1 MGKEKQYHVKI
12 DHNELREKTDANPHH
27 VKGRGTAVNIK
38 NRFEQL
44 EYSGLD
50 ESCEYF
56 EEDDD
61 KKPQTTYFH
70 DHTKSLINK
79 VDSPDLGMMY
89 SMNPYRGCE
98 HGCIYCYARP
108 THEYLG
114 FNAGLDF
121 ETKIMV
127 KPDAPKVL
135 AEEFNKSR
143 WKPEVVVM
151 SGNTDCYQPLERKL
165 GITRGCLEVFLKFR
179 NPVAIITKNALV
191 QRDIDLLKQLA
202 ELNLVRVIVSI
213 TSLRPEI
220 TNVMEPRTARPQRR
234 LETVNRLSE
243 NGIPV
248 SVNTAPIIP
257 GLTDEEL
264 PALLKAASEAGALSA
279 GLTLVRLPWQ
289 NKDLFIEW
297 VKREFPD
304 RAEKILNRVS
314 EIHGGRLYNS
324 EYHTRMSGQGKW
336 AETIHNVFDAY
347 KAKYGLNKKSPPL
360 RKDLFRRVKDDDQF
374 TLFR

>member
-1 MGKEKQYHVKI
+1 MKEKQYHIKV
-12 DHNELREKTDANPHH
+12 DHNELREKTSANQQHI
-27 VKGRGTAVNIK
+27 KGRGTAVNIK

-44 EYSGLD
+44 TYTDLD

-56 EEDDD
+56 EDEEDRR
-61 KKPQTTYFH
+61 PQTIYFK
-70 DHTKSLINK
+70 DNSKSLINK

-127 KPDAPKVL
+127 KPNAPKLL
-135 AEEFNKSR
+135 AQEFNKKS
-143 WKPEVVVM
+143 WEPQVVVM

-165 GITRGCLEVFLKFR
+165 EITRGCLEVFLKFR

-191 QRDIDLLKQLA
+191 QRDIDILKELA
-202 ELNLVRVIVSI
+202 KLNLIRVVVSI

-220 TNVMEPRTARPQRR
+220 TQVMEPRTARPARR
-234 LETVNRLSE
+234 LETVRRLSE

-248 SVNTAPIIP
+248 SVNVAPIIP
-257 GLTDEEL
+257 ALTDEEI
-264 PALLKAASEAGALSA
+264 PSILKAAAEAGALTA
-279 GLTLVRLPWQ
+279 NMIVVRLPWQ
-289 NKDLFIEW
+289 NKELFVEW

-304 RAEKILNRVS
+304 RAEKILNRITD
-314 EIHGGRLYNS
+314 IHGGRLYNS
-324 EYHTRMSGQGKW
+324 EYHKRFLGQGRF
-336 AETIHNVFDAY
+336 VDAIN
-347 KAKYGLNKKSPPL
+347 KIFAINKQKYGLNRSGPPISL
-360 RKDLFRRVKDDDQF
+360 EHFRRMKDDDQF
-374 TLFR
+374 GLFG